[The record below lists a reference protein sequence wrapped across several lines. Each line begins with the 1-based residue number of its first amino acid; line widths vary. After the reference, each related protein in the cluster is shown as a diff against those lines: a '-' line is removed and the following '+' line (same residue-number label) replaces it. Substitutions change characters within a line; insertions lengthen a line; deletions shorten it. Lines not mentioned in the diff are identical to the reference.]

1 MTLPSSLDDISHV
14 IQLAIA
20 PVFLLTAVGTLL
32 NVLTSRLGRA
42 IDRRR
47 VLQKLSPGEDG
58 DAFGV
63 GQVELALI
71 TQRVRLI
78 YRSIVLAVLCA
89 LFICLVIAVAFIDA
103 FVSANLARVLGALFV
118 LAMVALIG
126 ALLMFLREIFL
137 AVTGAGVKIES

>member
-14 IQLAIA
+14 IQLAVA

-63 GQVELALI
+63 GQVELVLI